1 VVESSALQALGTQRL
16 TDLSRP
22 ASEVGVR
29 PTSFDR
35 LFDEEYARVA
45 AIARRVLG
53 DPAAAE
59 DVAQEVFFDLHRR
72 FGDNP
77 GAKAAAWARTAA
89 AHAALNEIRTNRRRA
104 AREERFGA
112 ELSPAVDPQAE
123 VEASETNRA
132 VRAALVRIPRRQAT
146 VLALRYSGLSYAEM
160 ASALGIGVNQMGTRL
175 RRAEARLRKEVGDA
189 PV

>member
-1 VVESSALQALGTQRL
+1 MSGSPPRRTSTQRITTNAATARTCPGVMRRRREVRAADITPKGTQCCAQRDPRTACHKCGGGGASHDVVESSALQALGTQRL

-22 ASEVGVR
+22 ASDAGAPLGVR
-29 PTSFDR
+29 PTSCDR
-35 LFDEEYARVA
+35 LFDEESARVA

-89 AHAALNEIRTNRRRA
+89 AHTALNEIRTNRRRA
-104 AREERFGA
+104 ARDERFGA
-112 ELSPAVDPQAE
+112 
-123 VEASETNRA
+123 
-132 VRAALVRIPRRQAT
+132 
-146 VLALRYSGLSYAEM
+146 
-160 ASALGIGVNQMGTRL
+160 
-175 RRAEARLRKEVGDA
+175 
-189 PV
+189 